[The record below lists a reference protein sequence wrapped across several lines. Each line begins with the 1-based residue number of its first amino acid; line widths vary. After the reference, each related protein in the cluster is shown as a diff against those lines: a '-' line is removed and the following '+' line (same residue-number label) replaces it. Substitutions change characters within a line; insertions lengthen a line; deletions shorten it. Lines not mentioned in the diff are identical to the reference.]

1 MSDTIGDPAT
11 TTSPRPQ
18 KRVGETAHEAYS
30 FVCLH
35 CGFGWEQAY
44 EIEHVRDAGGRL
56 VYLYR
61 ANGVPVPSPLTKPS
75 CPGCGEDRIRIMR
88 AGRVSEV
95 DRAWHAAQSAA
106 PGAEAGTAHG
116 RHFHWPWPFSHRT
129 TPEA

>member
-1 MSDTIGDPAT
+1 
-11 TTSPRPQ
+11 
-18 KRVGETAHEAYS
+18 
-30 FVCLH
+30 
-35 CGFGWEQAY
+35 
-44 EIEHVRDAGGRL
+44 
-56 VYLYR
+56 
-61 ANGVPVPSPLTKPS
+61 
-75 CPGCGEDRIRIMR
+75 MR